1 VLNDDRV
8 VVPQSL
14 SAFRG
19 VNLHDDKG
27 EQLEVLDRRYL
38 VLKVTIRDATGL
50 RSVDCRRYGTGT
62 EKEDNN

>member
-1 VLNDDRV
+1 MLNDGRV
-8 VVPQSL
+8 VVPQSI

-38 VLKVTIRDATGL
+38 VLKVTIQDATGL
-50 RSVDCRRYGTGT
+50 KSVDCRR
-62 EKEDNN
+62 